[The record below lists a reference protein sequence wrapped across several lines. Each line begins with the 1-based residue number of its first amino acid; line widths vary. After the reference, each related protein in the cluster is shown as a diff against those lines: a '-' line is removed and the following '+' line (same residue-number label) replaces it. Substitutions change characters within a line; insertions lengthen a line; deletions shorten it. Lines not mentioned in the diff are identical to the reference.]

1 MKRIISLI
9 LLMCVFLFGKIVGQT
24 NPVTINSGVYLTV
37 NDYKTNKLVEEA
49 ECTTEKEKFERHDIF
64 SRPSFVVIN
73 KGKKTTYVKNDI
85 YAYRDCENRVWR
97 FYDNKEY
104 EILEPKNIFIY
115 RRSKILLNGLTIEK
129 DPVFYFSNGAEGKV
143 KELTLDNLKL
153 TFSNNTAFYNILNA
167 EFNSSK
173 ETINPDKAVHSYD
186 LSHKMYKVNY
196 LLNQSEK

>member
-1 MKRIISLI
+1 
-9 LLMCVFLFGKIVGQT
+9 MCVFLFGKIGGQT
-24 NPVTINSGVYLTV
+24 NIVTINSGVYVTV
-37 NDYKTNKLVEEA
+37 NDYKTNKLIEEA
-49 ECTTEKEKFERHDIF
+49 ECTNEKEKFERHDIF

-104 EILEPKNIFIY
+104 EILEPKKIFIY

-129 DPVFYFSNGAEGKV
+129 DPIYYFSSGADGEV
-143 KELTLDNLKL
+143 KELSLENLKL
-153 TFSNNTAFYNILNA
+153 TFSNNKTFCNILDA
-167 EFNSSK
+167 EFNSNK
-173 ETINPDKAVHSYD
+173 EILNTDKEIHSYD

-196 LLNQSEK
+196 LLNQSKK